1 MKPTFLSLLCC
12 LLFFT
17 TASAQ
22 NKATL
27 KGTVIDSASNTALEH
42 ATVTVID
49 VKDSSMVAYTL
60 SRANGGFELSGLPLN
75 RDVKLLVTFVTY
87 KSFRKNFNFTTGGV
101 TDVGKIIMAGS
112 MMEEVVI
119 KGERVPI
126 VMKKDTIEFNAEAF
140 KTRPNAMLEELLKK
154 IPGMQV
160 NKDGSFT
167 VNGKTVSKLLIDG
180 KEFFGNDPKIATK
193 NLDASIVDKVQVYD
207 DRENDPDHLV
217 SEVNVNKIVNI
228 KLKRAIKRSIFGKVY
243 TGGGS
248 RDRYETGGLFNMFR
262 DTLQLSVIA
271 MSNNLN
277 KTGFS
282 SQELYSNGGFDRS
295 GGDALWNGSVQ
306 LGGRGWGGIEK
317 VTSSGFNLNGD
328 YGKKLKLN
336 LMYFYNET
344 RNINQSSNFVEQY
357 IRDTTLFSRNAYG
370 SESKSFGHNI
380 NGLVEWKP
388 DTVNSLTYRPNLSF
402 NNNSSDN
409 SSNGNSYNSFNARVN
424 DNESKGTNSGN
435 SSTFGH
441 SLIYNRRGKK
451 RREESFTLTHNLSFN
466 PNKTDGFNMN
476 RTTSYVST
484 VPSFLLDRYNTSD
497 NKNSSGSL
505 SLSYRYPL
513 SKKLV
518 VDVVTS
524 ADYNNADQNQFVYDR
539 DTLTNR
545 YSILLPD
552 QSADLNRRT
561 WTKNVKPGVTWRMS
575 KKISIIAG
583 VTQQWQNLTDVF
595 DVGTVKRSYSFLM
608 PTLRL
613 ELFDRISI
621 SMDKGYNLPSISD
634 LRPVTIVY
642 SPQSSFIGNPGLEP
656 SSNTRFTLNYYN
668 YNFEKGLNMYAWF
681 NYSVTQNTVIHK
693 STITS
698 NSVHTTTPVNAGQS
712 VNMYGSFSFGK
723 EFKKS
728 KIWRFGLR
736 SSAGPNYRERINMIN
751 DESGKERNWTATFTQ
766 GGDVAWND
774 QIEFNTN
781 VTYFRNWTRYDYAS
795 GQSQNLKGF
804 TMQNNINVRWP
815 KKVVWEG
822 KQEFTYN
829 SQIAD
834 GFRKSN
840 NILSASVALQMFK
853 KEQGEIKLAVYDLL
867 DQNINIYRFTTTNA
881 LIDGQNNTLK
891 RYFLLTYTYKFNVLK
906 TK

>member
-1 MKPTFLSLLCC
+1 MKLTFLSLLCC
-12 LLFFT
+12 LLFF

-27 KGTVIDSASNTALEH
+27 KGTVIDSASNQPLEH

-75 RDVKLLVTFVTY
+75 RDIKLLVTFVTY
-87 KSFRKNFNFTTGGV
+87 KSYRKNFNFKMAEV

-112 MMEEVVI
+112 MMAEVVI

-160 NKDGSFT
+160 NRDGSFT

-180 KEFFGNDPKIATK
+180 KEFFGKDPKIATK
-193 NLDASIVDKVQVYD
+193 NLDAAIVDKIQVYD

-217 SEVNVNKIVNI
+217 SAVNVNKIVNI

-243 TGGGS
+243 GGGGS

-306 LGGRGWGGIEK
+306 LGGRSWGGIEK
-317 VTSSGFNLNGD
+317 VTSGGFNLNSD

-344 RNINQSSNFVEQY
+344 RNINESSNFIRQY
-357 IRDTTLFSRNAYG
+357 LNDTTLFSRSAN
-370 SESKSFGHNI
+370 KSNSNSFSHTV

-388 DTVNSLTYRPNLSF
+388 DSSNSLTYRPNLLF
-402 NNNSSDN
+402 NNSNSNSS
-409 SSNGNSYNSFNARVN
+409 SNRNSYNSFDSRVN
-424 DNESKGTNSGN
+424 DSEGSGRNDNN
-435 SSTFGH
+435 SSSFGH
-441 SLIYNRRGKK
+441 SLVYNRRGKK
-451 RREESFTLTHNLSFN
+451 RREESFTLMHNLNFN
-466 PNKTDGFNMN
+466 PSKSNGFDKN
-476 RTTSYVST
+476 RTISYVST
-484 VPSFLLDRYNTSD
+484 VPSYTLDRYNTSD
-497 NKNSSGSL
+497 NKNASGSL

-513 SKKLV
+513 SKKLI
-518 VDVVTS
+518 VDVVAS
-524 ADYNNADQNQFVYDR
+524 ADYNNFDQNQFVYDR
-539 DTLTNR
+539 DTNTNR

-552 QSADLNRRT
+552 QSADLNRRN
-561 WTKNVKPGVTWRMS
+561 WTKNIKPGVTWRPF
-575 KKISIIAG
+575 KKFSVVAG
-583 VTQQWQNLTDVF
+583 LTSQWQNVTDIF
-595 DVGTVKRSYSFLM
+595 NVGTVKRAYNFLL
-608 PTLRL
+608 PTIRL
-613 ELFDRISI
+613 DLFDRVSI
-621 SMDKGYNLPSISD
+621 SVDRSYDLPSISD

-642 SPQSSFIGNPGLEP
+642 SPQSSFIGNPDLEP
-656 SSNTRFTLNYYN
+656 SANTRFNLNYYN
-668 YNFEKGLNMYAWF
+668 YNFEKGINMYAWF
-681 NYSVTQNTVIHK
+681 NYSVTQNTIIHK
-693 STITS
+693 NTITS
-698 NSVHTTTPVNAGQS
+698 DNVHTSMPVNAGQS

-736 SSAGPNYRERINMIN
+736 SSVGPNYRERINLIN
-751 DESGKERNWTATFTQ
+751 DDAGKERNWTATFTQ
-766 GGDVAWND
+766 GGDVSWND
-774 QIEFNTN
+774 KIELNTSF
-781 VTYFRNWTRYDYAS
+781 TYFRTWARYDYSS
-795 GQSQNLKGF
+795 GQNQNLKGF

-815 KKVVWEG
+815 KRVVWEG
-822 KQEFTYN
+822 KQEFIYN

-853 KEQGEIKLAVYDLL
+853 EEQGEIKLAVYDIL

>member
-1 MKPTFLSLLCC
+1 MKPTFLSLFCC
-12 LLFFT
+12 LLFF

-27 KGTVIDSASNTALEH
+27 KGTVIDSASNQPLEH

-75 RDVKLLVTFVTY
+75 HDIKLLVTFVTY
-87 KSFRKNFNFTTGGV
+87 KSYRKNFNFKMADV
-101 TDVGKIIMAGS
+101 TDVGNIIMAGS
-112 MMEEVVI
+112 MMAEVVI

-193 NLDASIVDKVQVYD
+193 NLDAAIVDKIQVYD

-217 SEVNVNKIVNI
+217 SAVNVNKIVNI

-243 TGGGS
+243 GGGGN

-282 SQELYSNGGFDRS
+282 SQDLYSNGGFNRS
-295 GGDALWNGSVQ
+295 GSDALWNGSVQ

-317 VTSSGFNLNGD
+317 VTSSGFNLNTD

-344 RNINQSSNFVEQY
+344 RNINESSNSIKQFL
-357 IRDTTLFSRNAYG
+357 RDTTLFSRNADKSG
-370 SESKSFGHNI
+370 SRSFAHSI
-380 NGLVEWKP
+380 SGLVDWKP
-388 DTVNSLTYRPNLSF
+388 DSLNSLTYRPNVSF
-402 NNNSSDN
+402 NNNNSDSRSS
-409 SSNGNSYNSFNARVN
+409 GNSFNSFDARVS
-424 DNESKGTNSGN
+424 ESEGNSTNSNN

-441 SLIYNRRGKK
+441 SLVYNKRGKT

-466 PNKTDGFNMN
+466 PSNADGFSKN
-476 RTTSYVST
+476 RTVSYST
-484 VPSFLLDRYNTSD
+484 ALPSYRLDRYSTSD

-505 SLSYRYPL
+505 SLSYRYPF

-518 VDVVTS
+518 VDIVTS
-524 ADYNNADQNQFVYDR
+524 ADYNNFDQNQFVYDR
-539 DTLTNR
+539 DTITNR
-545 YSILLPD
+545 YSVLLPD
-552 QSADLNRRT
+552 QSADLNRRN
-561 WTKNVKPGVTWRMS
+561 WTKNVKPGITWRPF
-575 KKISIIAG
+575 KKVSIIAG
-583 VTQQWQNLTDVF
+583 LTSQWQNVTDVF
-595 DVGTVKRSYSFLM
+595 DVGTVKRSYNFLL

-613 ELFDRISI
+613 ELFDGISI
-621 SMDKGYNLPSISD
+621 SVDRSYNLPSISD

-642 SPQSSFIGNPGLEP
+642 SPQASFIGNPDLKP
-656 SSNTRFTLNYYN
+656 SPSTRFNLNYYN
-668 YNFEKGLNMYAWF
+668 YNFEKGINMYAYF
-681 NYSVTQNTVIHK
+681 NYAITQNTVIQK
-693 STITS
+693 TTITAEGIQTS
-698 NSVHTTTPVNAGQS
+698 MPVNAGQS
-712 VNMYGSFSFGK
+712 VDLYGSYSFGK

-736 SSAGPNYRERINMIN
+736 SSLGPYYRERINLIN
-751 DESGKERNWTATFTQ
+751 GDAGKERNWTATLTQ
-766 GGDVAWND
+766 GGEVSWNEK
-774 QIEFNTN
+774 IELNTN
-781 VTYFRNWTRYDYAS
+781 FTYFRNWTRYDYSS
-795 GQSQNLKGF
+795 GQNQNLKGF

-815 KKVVWEG
+815 KRVVWEG
-822 KQEFTYN
+822 KQEFVYN

-840 NILSASVALQMFK
+840 NILSASVAVQMFK
-853 KEQGEIKLAVYDLL
+853 KEQGEIKLAVYDIL
-867 DQNINIYRFTTTNA
+867 DQNINIYRYTSTNA

-891 RYFLLTYTYKFNVLK
+891 RYFLLTYTYKFNVLQ